1 MPIANKTKL
10 EILNDE
16 NLNNSFLNANL
27 NDLKINCK
35 IYKGNFYCDSFN
47 YLPITEKM
55 ETFEDLYNW
64 QVDNSISHF
73 YSKEFLDYFNKNK
86 QNFPIIEN
94 AYVLGSSPGDNYY
107 TNLLYFLPRIFFNDE
122 KEIRLCVHRNL
133 SNKFRSYI
141 SEICKNLNKK
151 INFVFLDDNFYFFK
165 NSKIPEFLSI
175 EKSKKILNYFNN
187 HISSNVPANLKIYL
201 SRQNV
206 GYRNI
211 INEDDVIKLLKKY
224 NYRILDLNNLEIKEQ
239 LNFFINADTIISPT
253 GSSLANA
260 IFCNP
265 GTTILEI
272 APTFN
277 KEYEKNLSIRYAKL
291 CSSFN
296 LNHLKINADTIKVNN
311 HSGLVTKYISKEV
324 LNESSYYSDLIVKI
338 NELKNFLD

>member
-1 MPIANKTKL
+1 
-10 EILNDE
+10 
-16 NLNNSFLNANL
+16 
-27 NDLKINCK
+27 
-35 IYKGNFYCDSFN
+35 
-47 YLPITEKM
+47 M

-175 EKSKKILNYFNN
+175 ENPQLPSVAVGL
-187 HISSNVPANLKIYL
+187 YL
-201 SRQNV
+201 S
-206 GYRNI
+206 
-211 INEDDVIKLLKKY
+211 
-224 NYRILDLNNLEIKEQ
+224 LE
-239 LNFFINADTIISPT
+239 TIVDIPT
-253 GSSLANA
+253 LP
-260 IFCNP
+260 FTELP
-265 GTTILEI
+265 G
-272 APTFN
+272 F
-277 KEYEKNLSIRYAKL
+277 
-291 CSSFN
+291 
-296 LNHLKINADTIKVNN
+296 
-311 HSGLVTKYISKEV
+311 
-324 LNESSYYSDLIVKI
+324 
-338 NELKNFLD
+338 

>member
-107 TNLLYFLPRIFFNDE
+107 TNLLYFLPRIFF
-122 KEIRLCVHRNL
+122 
-133 SNKFRSYI
+133 
-141 SEICKNLNKK
+141 
-151 INFVFLDDNFYFFK
+151 
-165 NSKIPEFLSI
+165 
-175 EKSKKILNYFNN
+175 
-187 HISSNVPANLKIYL
+187 
-201 SRQNV
+201 
-206 GYRNI
+206 
-211 INEDDVIKLLKKY
+211 
-224 NYRILDLNNLEIKEQ
+224 
-239 LNFFINADTIISPT
+239 
-253 GSSLANA
+253 
-260 IFCNP
+260 
-265 GTTILEI
+265 
-272 APTFN
+272 
-277 KEYEKNLSIRYAKL
+277 
-291 CSSFN
+291 
-296 LNHLKINADTIKVNN
+296 
-311 HSGLVTKYISKEV
+311 
-324 LNESSYYSDLIVKI
+324 
-338 NELKNFLD
+338 